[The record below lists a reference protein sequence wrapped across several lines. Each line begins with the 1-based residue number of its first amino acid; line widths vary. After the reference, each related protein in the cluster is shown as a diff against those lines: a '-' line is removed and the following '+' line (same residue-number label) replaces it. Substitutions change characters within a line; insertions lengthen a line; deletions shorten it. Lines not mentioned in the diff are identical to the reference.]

1 MYRYR
6 KLLAIIILFSAVFC
20 LFSCAPEKKAESLDV
35 LKLAADFKAEGE
47 RNGVG
52 FCASVSLG
60 EMREDGT
67 RSGEM
72 VYSLPDAFVGLRI
85 RSDSGV
91 WEAELGGVTVS
102 GDAAEA
108 LGAPLAPFM
117 QRVSAGSAES
127 ITSENGEARTLI
139 KVPSESGTLEFTID
153 SKSGLPVF
161 LTEKNSAGETVME
174 FKITEYQTQKTN

>member
-1 MYRYR
+1 MYNNR
-6 KLLAIIILFSAVFC
+6 KLLAIIILTASIFC
-20 LFSCAPEKKAESLDV
+20 ILSCAPAEKAAALDV
-35 LKLAADFKAEGE
+35 LKPAADFKVEGE
-47 RNGVG
+47 RNGIG

-67 RSGEM
+67 RSGEI
-72 VYSLPDAFVGLRI
+72 VYSLPDAFAGLRI

-91 WEAELGGVTVS
+91 WEAEQGGVTVS
-102 GDAAEA
+102 GAAAES

-117 QRVSAGSAES
+117 QRGSAGSAES

-139 KVPSESGTLEFTID
+139 KVPSESGNLEFTVD

-174 FKITEYQTQKTN
+174 FKITEYKTQKTN